1 MLLVG
6 LAIVFINMAILA
18 SISHKQDK
26 IVAGITKAKAKAAA
40 HANQQQQAIDQST
53 IQNNEPV

>member
-26 IVAGITKAKAKAAA
+26 IVAGITKAKAAA